1 MPDTLAIG
9 SAIPLTPDQIAAAQ
23 PAESLAVGAQVKLSP
38 DQISAAQPVR
48 LDPLRDFTAE
58 QLASLEKQDPE
69 NFNII
74 QHYAPRTELQQV
86 PGMNQKIAD
95 AYHITRQTPLLD
107 TLAPGNGALS
117 RTGGA
122 LRQGAGAVW
131 DIAKGAAHTVSN
143 LVQAGATV
151 LTAPVYAA
159 LTGDETASGMLT
171 QAERQLREQG
181 AAAEKGVGELGKQIE
196 HGAHAGARLIGAE
209 KPLAQYTPEERV
221 AELFSAMRNAKKFG
235 DISAGR
241 GPISQTVF
249 GPGSAQVAPGVSV
262 RPESVNGLLD
272 PVSWELMGA
281 GFRGAGAL
289 VPKAASEAAGNIA
302 AGAGNLAARAGGQA
316 LETAADV
323 TGLGA
328 RAVATVAPA
337 SAATIGAIKG
347 AALHGPAGLITGA
360 GLGYK
365 AGQAL
370 AEGAKNISKKAEIA
384 SGIGEQI
391 AGKIPMVS
399 PYAQL
404 GADVLQSAPAAAGEI
419 AKGTAFDLGLAA
431 ASSEEAPAERSG
443 VGIGTAFGLLG
454 AGKTLGQRV
463 LSGQIIA
470 PREYGSKTSVPPSG
484 QFPALDAVNQASI
497 SGSDPGTIAH
507 VNAIKLFARGI
518 DPNAEVFYGKDQAA
532 LEGALKQSGMS
543 DADAKNYANAEG
555 FFTTSLPGADGNAK
569 RIIVMRNPDAAPHEA
584 FHAVQDVLGE
594 QGNQAVDSIIKQN
607 YGPEWDA
614 IGNDYATNLVGPQ
627 EVSQKGWRNSILDR
641 SGWGVAEAADKQ
653 YRDTFNRLSAE
664 TGAVPTSETVK
675 SMIDTRTPWQ
685 SVLSPEESNAVA
697 DKYLARE
704 LAAENFDAVFKH
716 SGNEGLTGNQKAPVI
731 SRLSNVVANL
741 VSSLGGEPL
750 AGRTSDI
757 RQYPLK
763 YEAAQGVTEAAR
775 AARAGNPAVEPKITA
790 AGPRPAIGL
799 PVTPAEQQNAA
810 DEAKKIAAEAPATPP
825 VRPGEPPTTAGTKS
839 PRELLGAM
847 AEAIAARSGV
857 KINYSSAPGE
867 PAAAITSTRPIRR
880 SIIEA
885 FRTMP
890 EAARALW
897 EKNFFPER
905 VIRTKSGYQVLGW
918 APEVFAANAHK
929 LAQTL
934 SDLGGTVASP
944 YELDMRARSFSPA
957 GWQELYNDVSKFVGN
972 QMAGKTG
979 AGNKLVVPESVIEKG
994 FTAPPVSG
1002 GEGKLDQRKAD
1013 FINMLYNFKL
1023 PETPRITS
1031 GKLPLNVAGQRISE
1045 ATQSGR
1051 ISSPVEPKA
1060 PYTGK
1065 AASAL
1070 GIEGQAINEVNPFRS
1085 EVESA
1090 AKSAGVKMPSMVEAI
1105 QRLDLNHIKEVAGAP
1120 ELPQFR
1126 GNTLTLTAGFQPKTQ
1141 AGKDL
1146 ESRGFEIERSA
1157 LGKGNLLQYRV
1168 LDSSKNEVAN
1178 LKVGVG
1184 PTSAHVESVYV
1195 NKGNRDTGIANT
1207 LYREMATDLQEK
1219 GISSLSGEVI
1229 HPAPAKIRAELF
1241 GPMKVS
1247 SEEGKTLHV
1256 ESQIPLTAQFSPAEA
1271 MDSIKSEDTWNA
1283 LKNYKGKY
1291 GGGVTGWAFDV
1302 GASARTPEDVQSFR
1316 NTNSLYAE
1324 MGREAMK
1331 NKDYDAAAQLF
1342 TKAQVAREAFEV
1354 ATGQKIDGTPG
1365 ASGGVEMLQRKDP
1378 NYIPPVLEKPE
1389 VLGQFQPSTDNRAIK
1404 AAAVKDK
1411 KTGKIFSGIA
1421 HFDAQFKAQDAGFSS
1436 SRDDYEDGFVT
1447 NSGEFLT
1454 RDAALERAKQLKQ
1467 VPKNFESPFTT
1478 AYPDQTSGLHSTDLP
1493 VSGSFQPNAEVKK
1506 ISEDYKKENEI
1517 KSTAPRLVPLNAG
1530 IAKDIAD
1537 YYDEAKSDPKNPT
1550 VLNSYNALAKET
1562 IDQYKAITKAG
1573 YKIEPWTGKGEPYA
1587 NSAAMNSDVR
1597 DNKHLFFKPTGS
1609 DISGEN
1615 LMLRP
1620 SGISDFNVND
1630 IFRAVHDFFG
1640 HAKEGNQFGPQG
1652 ELNAWQEHSA
1662 MYSPE
1667 AQGALAAETLAQNSW
1682 VNFGKHLRGSSGD
1695 VPVKGTPGYAPL
1707 AERPFAEQ
1715 KNIVIPPE
1723 LIDLAHTQTPIEDAR
1738 QTRQFVQTLGQAQPN
1753 YNKNEDLLSFEDIME
1768 GKANRSSYWISPDGG
1783 IYDAHDD
1790 HRAWAKKFI
1799 DTSPSDDPI
1808 LRAIKEKWARVNFFG
1823 DTDLHV
1829 MSGPLTRAQWT
1840 ALKDW
1845 SGARN
1850 LEVFTVNPNNLH
1862 SVQFQPK
1869 SAKEDAFNLKP
1880 ASNGFS
1886 KAWILPDGTP
1896 VQLGGQWHH
1905 EWLAENPDIAK
1916 KYGIKKAT
1924 AESDTSRTDALA
1936 KGFARINYDAKTGTI
1951 TVEAREK
1958 DLPNLRPSLEKF
1970 MQANLPQIDRAQF
1983 YLFNDKVNQIAD
1995 SGSATLF
2002 DKPKAERLAAI
2013 PFLNAPGDIT
2023 ELSPQATAGALSE
2036 QGAPGA
2042 APKRGRGQFQAK
2054 REQRPEQQTLEGVGG
2069 REPLSTMAIAN
2080 MTKNEI
2086 AEHYPEAVIERRK
2099 FEPISSNIIDSPLAK
2114 SVGSEEKAVDAY
2126 AKKLVE
2132 FAREKENTPEYKSG
2146 QKWYRDFVPQ
2156 LKKEFGKDAT
2166 IFAELLAATSP
2177 NTGVTTNFGYA
2188 YDALQGLRSGRF
2200 RKIIPKF
2207 EEGLQKIADDSWEPW
2222 LRREVKAGNATG
2234 ETPAAFL
2241 ARWIE
2246 KHNLKPTQSNGS
2258 LYGQHSVPVLSVFA
2272 RQWMDRNTGP
2282 KTRTFVSNLLG
2293 TGHDA
2298 TIDVWADRT
2307 MRRLGYEGFN
2317 DRWRI
2322 LPQNSTGVSDA
2333 DFYFSQKAFRKAAS
2347 ELGMNA
2353 DDLQGAL
2360 WFAEKQ
2366 HWADN
2371 GWGRLDLGSF
2381 SKEMEKLPL
2390 LRAGV
2395 EQRLNTTAAKSKVNP
2410 LTAGEL
2416 GLSVEPRKLK

>member
-1 MPDTLAIG
+1 MDLGNSVQLTPDQIA
-9 SAIPLTPDQIAAAQ
+9 SAQPAATTPATPAPQVGGQIKLTPDQIAAA
-23 PAESLAVGAQVKLSP
+23 K
-38 DQISAAQPVR
+38 PVQT
-48 LDPLRDFTAE
+48 DPLHDFTAE
-58 QLASLEKQDPE
+58 QLAALEKQDPE
-69 NFNII
+69 HFNLI
-74 QHYAPRTELQQV
+74 QNYLPRTELQQV

-107 TLAPGNGALS
+107 TFAPGNGALE

-131 DIAKGAAHTVSN
+131 DLAKGAAHTVSN
-143 LVQAGATV
+143 LAQAGATV
-151 LTAPVYAA
+151 LTSPVYAA
-159 LTGDETASGMLT
+159 AFGDETASGMLT
-171 QAERQLREQG
+171 QAERQFREQG

-209 KPLAQYTPEERV
+209 KPLTQYTPEERV
-221 AELFSAMRNAKKFG
+221 SELFSAMRNAKKLG
-235 DISAGR
+235 EISAGR

-249 GPGSAQVAPGVSV
+249 GSESAQVAPGVAV

-272 PVSWELMGA
+272 PVSWELMGGA
-281 GFRGAGAL
+281 FKGAGAL
-289 VPKAASEAAGNIA
+289 VPKAVSETAGNIA
-302 AGAGNLAARAGGQA
+302 AGAGNIAAKVGGQA
-316 LETAADV
+316 LETASDL

-337 SAATIGAIKG
+337 SAAAIGAIKG
-347 AALHGPAGLITGA
+347 TALHGPAGLVTGA

-365 AGQAL
+365 AGQAI
-370 AEGAKNISKKAEIA
+370 AEGARNIAKKAEIT

-391 AGKIPMVS
+391 AGKIPVAS

-404 GADVLQSAPAAAGEI
+404 GKDVLQSAPVAAGEV
-419 AKGTAFDLGLAA
+419 AKGAAFDLGLAA

-443 VGIGTAFGLLG
+443 IGIGTAFGLLG

-484 QFPALDAVNQASI
+484 QFPALDSVNQASI
-497 SGSDPGTIAH
+497 AGSDPGTIAH
-507 VNAIKLFARGI
+507 INALKLFARGV
-518 DPNAEVFYGKDQAA
+518 DPNAEVFFGKDQNA
-532 LEGALKQSGMS
+532 LESALKQSGMS
-543 DADAKNYANAEG
+543 DTDAKNYSNAEG
-555 FFTTSLPGADGNAK
+555 FFTTSLPGADGNPK
-569 RIIVMRNPDAAPHEA
+569 RIIVVRNPDAAPHEA

-614 IGNDYATNLVGPQ
+614 IGSDYATNLVGPAD
-627 EVSQKGWRNSILDR
+627 VAQKGWRASILDR
-641 SGWGVAEAADKQ
+641 SGWGAAEAADKQ

-664 TGAVPTSETVK
+664 TGAVPTPETVK
-675 SMIDTRTPWQ
+675 SMIDTRTPWPQ
-685 SVLSPEESNAVA
+685 VLSPEESNAVA
-697 DKYLARE
+697 DKYIARE

-763 YEAAQGVTEAAR
+763 YEAAKGVTEAAR
-775 AARAGNPAVEPKITA
+775 AARAGNPAVEPKITT

-825 VRPGEPPTTAGTKS
+825 TPRPGEPPTTAGTKS
-839 PRELLGAM
+839 PRELLGAL

-880 SIIEA
+880 GIIEA
-885 FRTMP
+885 FRSMP
-890 EAARALW
+890 ESARALW

-905 VIRTKSGYQVLGW
+905 VIKTKSGYQVLGW
-918 APEVFAANAHK
+918 APEVFASNAHK

-934 SDLGGTVASP
+934 VDLGNVQSP
-944 YELDMRARSFSPA
+944 YELDPKSRSFSPA

-979 AGNKLVVPESVIEKG
+979 AGEKLVVPASVTEKG
-994 FTAPPVSG
+994 FTAPPISG

-1031 GKLPLNVAGQRISE
+1031 GKLPLNMAGQRVSE
-1045 ATQSGR
+1045 ATQPGR
-1051 ISSPVEPKA
+1051 VSSPVEPKL
-1060 PYTGK
+1060 PYTGN
-1065 AASAL
+1065 AAQAL
-1070 GIEGQAINEVNPFRS
+1070 GIEGQSINEVNPFRS
-1085 EVESA
+1085 EVEQA
-1090 AKSAGVKMPSMVEAI
+1090 AKNSGVKMPSMVEAI
-1105 QRLDLNHIKEVAGAP
+1105 QRLDLNHIKEVAVAP
-1120 ELPQFR
+1120 ELSQFR

-1146 ESRGFEIERSA
+1146 ESRGFVIERSA
-1157 LGKGNLLQYRV
+1157 LGKGDLLQYQV
-1168 LDSSKNEVAN
+1168 LDKSGNEIAN
-1178 LKVGVG
+1178 MKVGVG
-1184 PTSAHVESVYV
+1184 PTSAHVESVYTDP
-1195 NKGNRDTGIANT
+1195 KLRDTGIANT

-1219 GISSLSGEVI
+1219 GISSLTGEVI

-1241 GPMKVS
+1241 GPMRVTP
-1247 SEEGKTLHV
+1247 EGNSLHV
-1256 ESQIPLTAQFSPAEA
+1256 ESQIPLTAQFSPAAA
-1271 MDSIKSEDTWNA
+1271 MDSMKSEETWDA

-1302 GASARTPEDVQSFR
+1302 GASAKTPEDVKSFR
-1316 NTNSLYAE
+1316 DTNELYAT

-1365 ASGGVEMLQRKDP
+1365 ASGGVEMLRRKDP
-1378 NYIPPVLEKPE
+1378 NYVPPVLAKPE
-1389 VLGQFQPSTDNRAIK
+1389 LAGQAQPKSN
-1404 AAAVKDK
+1404 
-1411 KTGKIFSGIA
+1411 
-1421 HFDAQFKAQDAGFSS
+1421 
-1436 SRDDYEDGFVT
+1436 
-1447 NSGEFLT
+1447 
-1454 RDAALERAKQLKQ
+1454 
-1467 VPKNFESPFTT
+1467 
-1478 AYPDQTSGLHSTDLP
+1478 PD
-1493 VSGSFQPNAEVKK
+1493 VAK

-1517 KSTAPRLVPLNAG
+1517 KSPAPRTVPLNQE
-1530 IAKDIAD
+1530 IAKDVAD
-1537 YYDEAKSDPKNPT
+1537 YYDQAKSEPANPA
-1550 VLNSYNALAKET
+1550 VLNSYDALAKET
-1562 IDQYKAITKAG
+1562 IDQYNAITKAG
-1573 YKIEPWTGKGEPYA
+1573 YKIEPWTKEGEPYP
-1587 NSAAMNSDVR
+1587 NSAAMTADVR
-1597 DNKHLFFKPTGS
+1597 ENKHLFFKPTGS
-1609 DISGEN
+1609 DIKGEN

-1620 SGISDFNVND
+1620 SGIKDFNVND
-1630 IFRAVHDFFG
+1630 VFRAVHDFFG

-1652 ELNAWQEHSA
+1652 ELNAWQEHSS

-1682 VNFGKHLRGSSGD
+1682 VNFGQHLRDASGN
-1695 VPVKGTPGYAPL
+1695 VPLKGTPEFKPL

-1738 QTRQFVQTLGQAQPN
+1738 NTRQFVQTLGQAMP
-1753 YNKNEDLLSFEDIME
+1753 K
-1768 GKANRSSYWISPDGG
+1768 KAAAAP
-1783 IYDAHDD
+1783 
-1790 HRAWAKKFI
+1790 
-1799 DTSPSDDPI
+1799 
-1808 LRAIKEKWARVNFFG
+1808 
-1823 DTDLHV
+1823 
-1829 MSGPLTRAQWT
+1829 
-1840 ALKDW
+1840 
-1845 SGARN
+1845 
-1850 LEVFTVNPNNLH
+1850 
-1862 SVQFQPK
+1862 
-1869 SAKEDAFNLKP
+1869 KEDAFKLKP
-1880 ASNGFS
+1880 ASSGFS

-1905 EWLAENPDIAK
+1905 EWLAENPDVAK

-1924 AESDTSRTDALA
+1924 TEEDTSRADALA
-1936 KGFARINYDAKTGTI
+1936 KGFARINYDARTGTV

-1958 DLPNLRPSLEKF
+1958 DLPGLRPSLEKF
-1970 MQANLPQIDRAQF
+1970 MQANLPQLDRAQF
-1983 YLFNDKVNQIAD
+1983 YLFNDKVNQVAD

-2002 DKPKAERLAAI
+2002 DKPKAERMAAI
-2013 PFLNAPGDIT
+2013 PFLSAPGDIT
-2023 ELSPQATAGALSE
+2023 ETSPQATPGALSE

-2042 APKRGRGQFQAK
+2042 VPKRGKIAGQFQAK
-2054 REQRPEQQTLEGVGG
+2054 REQRPEQQSLEGIGG
-2069 REPLSTMAIAN
+2069 KEPLSTMAIAN
-2080 MTKNEI
+2080 MTKDEI
-2086 AEHYPEAVIERRK
+2086 SAHYPEAVIERRK
-2099 FEPISSNIIDSPLAK
+2099 FEPIPSNIIDSPLAK
-2114 SVGSEEKAVDAY
+2114 AAGSEDKAVDAY
-2126 AKKLVE
+2126 ARKLVE
-2132 FAREKENTPEYKSG
+2132 FAREKENTPEYKAG

-2156 LKKEFGKDAT
+2156 LKKEFGKDST
-2166 IFAELLAATSP
+2166 VFAELLAATSP

-2188 YDALQGLRSGRF
+2188 YDALQGLKSGRF
-2200 RKIIPKF
+2200 NKLIPKF
-2207 EEGLQKIADDSWEPW
+2207 EEGLRKIADDSWEPW
-2222 LRREVKAGNATG
+2222 LRREVKSGNATG

-2246 KHNLKPTQSNGS
+2246 KYNLKPTQSNGS

-2381 SKEMEKLPL
+2381 QNEMKKLPL
-2390 LRAGV
+2390 LKAGV
-2395 EQRLNTTAAKSKVNP
+2395 QQRLNTTAAKSKVNP

-2416 GLSVEPRKLK
+2416 GISVEPRKMK